1 MAKFIQAILVVAM
14 ITLALAM
21 NKIVDEKAVELE
33 TQLIELKYELNQL
46 KWIEKELERESKSLK
61 HELATCESLAW

>member
-1 MAKFIQAILVVAM
+1 MAKLIQAILVAAM

-33 TQLIELKYELNQL
+33 TQLIKLKYELNQL

-61 HELATCESLAW
+61 QELATCESLAW